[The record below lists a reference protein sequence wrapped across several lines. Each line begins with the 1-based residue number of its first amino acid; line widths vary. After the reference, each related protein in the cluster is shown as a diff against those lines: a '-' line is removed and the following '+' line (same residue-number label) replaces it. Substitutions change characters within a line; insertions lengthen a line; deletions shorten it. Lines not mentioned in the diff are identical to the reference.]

1 MESRVG
7 TSTKRLILSL
17 SLFIHPVL
25 LYTFHPHHGSL
36 PRASM
41 WKQQIFACVCYSL
54 SPPNNAVY
62 WILGNG
68 RNPRCVHEGERQ
80 RKGSKEPETQVW
92 KGAGTC
98 PVLEQWIQSHHAW
111 EKIPWQWPH
120 LANGDTEA
128 LSGEFAQGLE
138 VDEDD
143 CCWLF
148 VGFFLIKAR
157 KQEEEFWTGPRNK
170 GWHVMRSNQ

>member
-1 MESRVG
+1 MAHCLEHPCENSRFLPVCV
-7 TSTKRLILSL
+7 ILYL
-17 SLFIHPVL
+17 LPIMQFIGFL
-25 LYTFHPHHGSL
+25 EMAET
-36 PRASM
+36 
-41 WKQQIFACVCYSL
+41 
-54 SPPNNAVY
+54 
-62 WILGNG
+62 LGVFM
-68 RNPRCVHEGERQ
+68 REKDREREV
-80 RKGSKEPETQVW
+80 KEPETQVW

-128 LSGEFAQGLE
+128 LRGEFAQGLK

>member
-80 RKGSKEPETQVW
+80 RKGSKGARDTSMEGGRHLSCTGTMNSESSCLVENSLAMTSSSKWGHWGPERWICPRSRGGRGWLLLAFCGFLSHQGQ
-92 KGAGTC
+92 KAGGRI
-98 PVLEQWIQSHHAW
+98 LNRA
-111 EKIPWQWPH
+111 
-120 LANGDTEA
+120 
-128 LSGEFAQGLE
+128 
-138 VDEDD
+138 
-143 CCWLF
+143 
-148 VGFFLIKAR
+148 
-157 KQEEEFWTGPRNK
+157 
-170 GWHVMRSNQ
+170 